1 MTRLASGIF
10 SRGRRNS
17 DPLDMDIRNED
28 DLQLEGFILNRDR
41 DSGSSSHKPY
51 DIEEHLAKLTTKCEE
66 GEHNTAEASDQ
77 LEIDENLSNS
87 KPPELNAPAREEFVS
102 KFRGFDIV
110 RDPLD
115 HHFIGAQNQVRLEGT
130 PVIALLLHLI

>member
-17 DPLDMDIRNED
+17 DSLDMDIRNED
-28 DLQLEGFILNRDR
+28 DLQLEGFTLNRDR
-41 DSGSSSHKPY
+41 DGGSSSQKPY
-51 DIEEHLAKLTTKCEE
+51 DIEEHLAKLTTKCE
-66 GEHNTAEASDQ
+66 GEEQNTAETSDQ
-77 LEIDENLSNS
+77 LEIDETLSNV
-87 KPPELNAPAREEFVS
+87 KPPESNAPAREEFVS

-115 HHFIGAQNQVRLEGT
+115 HHFIGAQNQVRFEVT
-130 PVIALLLHLI
+130 ATIALFS